1 MALRIRALFISAL
14 PALLL
19 AGCSEPKSE
28 GPIGV
33 VAIGAAPKFTAAPR
47 DFLDLPSAVLQLAT
61 AQGLVAFDSSGHIEP
76 ALAERWVVS
85 DDGLSY
91 IFRLRK
97 IDMANGKP
105 LTAQI
110 LVRHLRLI
118 VSHRS
123 GNPMAPLFDP
133 VEEVIAVTPEI
144 IELRLRSPRPQ
155 LLPLLAQAEAAL
167 PLDKSGGGGPFQ
179 MTAERD
185 GSLLLKPFVIPDEE
199 VQQAK
204 YMVRLRGERAAVA
217 LARYDRG
224 EADLVLGGSFADLP
238 YARVLNAPSAQL
250 KFDPALGLF
259 GLGIQNREGFLSDPR
274 NREAV
279 AMVIDREALV
289 QSQSI
294 PGWRAVYSI
303 VPERLDLAGE
313 PAQPEWV
320 SLPRAQRLEIA
331 RQRVAAWRSGQPGFP
346 RLRIALPPG
355 PGSKLLFSRL
365 AVDLGQI
372 GIIAERAEKDAP
384 ADLRLIDEV
393 APHDSASWFLRRLA
407 CDTGNLCT
415 EAGIAALTASR
426 NAETLSARSNLLSHA
441 DAAYMAGFTFI
452 PIASPVRWSLVR
464 PSLPGFRTNVRAAHP
479 LHRLL
484 KE

>member
-14 PALLL
+14 PALFL
-19 AGCSEPKSE
+19 AGCSEPKSD
-28 GPIGV
+28 GPISI
-33 VAIGAAPKFTAAPR
+33 VAIGGAPKFTAAPR
-47 DFLDLPSAVLQLAT
+47 ELLDLPSAVLQLAT

-110 LVRHLRLI
+110 LARHLRLI
-118 VSHRS
+118 VSPKS
-123 GNPMAPLFDP
+123 GNPMARLFDP

-144 IELRLRSPRPQ
+144 IELRLKSPRPQ

-167 PLDKSGGGGPFQ
+167 PLDKNGGGGPFQ

-185 GSLLLKPFVIPDEE
+185 GSLLLTPFVVPDEE
-199 VQQAK
+199 VQQAR
-204 YMVRLRGERAAVA
+204 YPVRLRGERAAIA
-217 LARYDRG
+217 LARYKQGDV
-224 EADLVLGGSFADLP
+224 DLVLGGSFADLP
-238 YARVLNAPSAQL
+238 YARVLNAPGGQL

-259 GLGIQNREGFLSDPR
+259 GLGIQNRDGFLGDSR

-294 PGWRAVYSI
+294 PGWRPAYSI
-303 VPERLDLAGE
+303 IPERLDLAGE

-320 SLPRAQRLEIA
+320 SLSRAQRIDFA
-331 RQRVAAWRSGQPGFP
+331 RQRVAAWRGEQPDFP

-355 PGSKLLFSRL
+355 AGSKLLFSRL

-372 GIIAERAEKDAP
+372 GIIAERANLGDP

-407 CDTGNLCT
+407 CDMGNPCI

-426 NAETLSARSNLLSHA
+426 HAETLSARSNLLSHA
-441 DAAYMAGFTFI
+441 DSAYMAGFSFI

-464 PSLPGFRTNVRAAHP
+464 PSLAGFQTNIRAAHP